1 VYMPFELVGILHKF
15 HCDHASSCGSYA
27 FVCVYIYIDSHLYGI
42 AENDDGRES
51 NAIIL
56 SEEHEHAL
64 QLHSTSSLA
73 VASSGRANMGA
84 RSSSEYLALRS
95 YQGLEI
101 HTSKVASSKADS
113 TEEDVVP
120 ASHEVVEGR
129 IGRAAGY
136 WNEAPNL

>member
-1 VYMPFELVGILHKF
+1 M
-15 HCDHASSCGSYA
+15 C
-27 FVCVYIYIDSHLYGI
+27 IYINSHLYEI
-42 AENDDGRES
+42 AENNDGRES

-95 YQGLEI
+95 YQGLEM
-101 HTSKVASSKADS
+101 HTSKVDS
-113 TEEDVVP
+113 TEEDFVP

>member
-1 VYMPFELVGILHKF
+1 MCI
-15 HCDHASSCGSYA
+15 C
-27 FVCVYIYIDSHLYGI
+27 INSHVYGI

-73 VASSGRANMGA
+73 VASSGRANMGT

-101 HTSKVASSKADS
+101 HTSKVDLTK
-113 TEEDVVP
+113 EDVTG
-120 ASHEVVEGR
+120 SHEVVEGR
-129 IGRAAGY
+129 TGRAAGY